1 MNIYIKIYFII
12 KIKFIKIKNYL
23 ITNFYFLTNLNY
35 YKLKFI
41 NKKNKKLK
49 ITRKELI
56 QNIKVFVQQIQNFK
70 NIQNIII
77 QPLYNY
83 IKNKKIISKFY
94 IRKSKFFNKTK
105 YSFIRQECKN
115 IVHFSLI
122 LNVLLVLIT
131 FHVCLHWNFTTNY
144 PILFLFLILI
154 FNINIIF
161 KIKQIWFFFIMN
173 ITIMFKYILNNYYKI
188 QKNKFLNYYKIHD
201 YINYEYIKINYKTKQ
216 LANNKLM
223 IKNPKME
230 FYCNNKNIFIR
241 LLITQINWKKHNI
254 QLINQINKTEKFWT
268 SNYITTKH
276 QFLIFKNLILNLYIL
291 FSKLNFLF
299 EFNIKKNFIKLNYFK
314 NILMYINLIL
324 NCKLKSNIFI
334 LIKKPNFFNINFQK
348 KIWIH

>member
-1 MNIYIKIYFII
+1 
-12 KIKFIKIKNYL
+12 
-23 ITNFYFLTNLNY
+23 
-35 YKLKFI
+35 
-41 NKKNKKLK
+41 
-49 ITRKELI
+49 
-56 QNIKVFVQQIQNFK
+56 
-70 NIQNIII
+70 
-77 QPLYNY
+77 
-83 IKNKKIISKFY
+83 
-94 IRKSKFFNKTK
+94 
-105 YSFIRQECKN
+105 
-115 IVHFSLI
+115 
-122 LNVLLVLIT
+122 
-131 FHVCLHWNFTTNY
+131 
-144 PILFLFLILI
+144 
-154 FNINIIF
+154 
-161 KIKQIWFFFIMN
+161 
-173 ITIMFKYILNNYYKI
+173 MFKYILNNYYKI

-348 KIWIH
+348 KKFGSIKKARKKLLYKKLLTE

>member
-1 MNIYIKIYFII
+1 MFNKQIFTNKDFFNLINNFKKKNLFILKLLNKIQNKIILICQEITLILIWILYLILYSFFIKYIIYSLTDKIIKTLNIYIKIYFII

-161 KIKQIWFFFIMN
+161 KIKQIWFFF
-173 ITIMFKYILNNYYKI
+173 
-188 QKNKFLNYYKIHD
+188 
-201 YINYEYIKINYKTKQ
+201 
-216 LANNKLM
+216 
-223 IKNPKME
+223 
-230 FYCNNKNIFIR
+230 
-241 LLITQINWKKHNI
+241 LL
-254 QLINQINKTEKFWT
+254 WT
-268 SNYITTKH
+268 L
-276 QFLIFKNLILNLYIL
+276 Q
-291 FSKLNFLF
+291 
-299 EFNIKKNFIKLNYFK
+299 
-314 NILMYINLIL
+314 
-324 NCKLKSNIFI
+324 
-334 LIKKPNFFNINFQK
+334 
-348 KIWIH
+348 